1 MKHGLHVGNL
11 SRFACLIMTVF
22 CILFSR
28 DKVSAQSAMKTS
40 NSRLDADSPKLSK
53 PHYILHIENLEQQGH
68 IEKCIAKYP
77 YWNKHRMLTRRRV
90 IEVASPHAATI
101 ELYSATELQNLY
113 GKRILPGITDHDSD
127 YYKII
132 FEVTP
137 SGFKE
142 VIVGSKIK

>member
-1 MKHGLHVGNL
+1 MRK
-11 SRFACLIMTVF
+11 R
-22 CILFSR
+22 
-28 DKVSAQSAMKTS
+28 
-40 NSRLDADSPKLSK
+40 LSK
-53 PHYILHIENLEQQGH
+53 YFFFQENRVLPLIVMLICISYEGFSQNSIFKSSSIAEPQIEKLHFVLNAASSEDIALLK
-68 IEKCIAKYP
+68 KCIAKYP
-77 YWNKHRMLTRRRV
+77 YWNKHRMLTRRRI

-142 VIVGSKIK
+142 VIVGSKTK